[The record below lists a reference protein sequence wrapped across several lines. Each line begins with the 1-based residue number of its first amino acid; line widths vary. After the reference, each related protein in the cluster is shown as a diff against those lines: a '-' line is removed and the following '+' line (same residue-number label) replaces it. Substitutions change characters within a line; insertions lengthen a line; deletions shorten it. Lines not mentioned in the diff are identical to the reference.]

1 MGLFGRA
8 FTAEVLK
15 SRRKGLTVAH
25 KHAKT
30 RNHVGGVSFAK
41 VYLQG
46 VGSRLNPPGCSC
58 ARFPGAAECGVKVL
72 RFQVTG
78 KFGHKCKPAVGRS
91 YCLSEPAA

>member
-46 VGSRLNPPGCSC
+46 VGLFLNPPGAVVPGFLGLLS
-58 ARFPGAAECGVKVL
+58 AGSRF
-72 RFQVTG
+72 
-78 KFGHKCKPAVGRS
+78 
-91 YCLSEPAA
+91 